1 MTINKHNYE
10 AFLLDQ
16 IDGRLS
22 KQQSALLKAFIDSH
36 PELGS
41 WLQLTSSLPVLTAG
55 ELHFPDKEMLH
66 NIPSEQFDA
75 DEAMIAAH
83 EGLAT
88 DNALKHL
95 HNYLANNP
103 EAQKSWKYYALVFLK
118 PDRSIVF
125 PGKHKLMRPLFLLHG
140 RQLQTLGV
148 AAALALLL
156 GWGWWFLR
164 VDSLQQPEMM
174 QLSVVENHPQGQL
187 SAKSESLETAK
198 EKEAAP
204 VENSTATK
212 KTPQKTGKSKNT
224 SSTPAKKQSNAPR
237 QSALPPMPNG
247 NGLIQLN
254 LSLNETH
261 FMYYEPSLD
270 ERLALASI
278 LEQMPE
284 FAPSRHRNATE
295 RVAGNLFGKA
305 LARLQ
310 GPAGSRKP
318 AETFSLWNLASSGV
332 SAYNFLT
339 DKDVQLIKATGENG
353 QTAVFLD
360 SDNFSFD
367 RKRTG
372 E

>member
-1 MTINKHNYE
+1 MKINKHNYE

-22 KQQSALLKAFIDSH
+22 KQQSALLKAFIDNH

-41 WLQLTSSLPVLTAG
+41 WVQLTSSMPVLTAG
-55 ELHFPDKEMLH
+55 DLQFPDKELLR
-66 NIPSEQFDA
+66 NIPANQFDA

-88 DNALKHL
+88 DKELELLN
-95 HNYLANNP
+95 NYLTNNP

-118 PDRSIVF
+118 PDTSIVF
-125 PGKHKLMRPLFLLHG
+125 PDKHKLMRPLFLLQ
-140 RQLQTLGV
+140 RKQLQALSV
-148 AAALALLL
+148 AAAIALLI
-156 GWGWWFLR
+156 GWGWWFMR
-164 VDSLQQPEMM
+164 VDSLQQPEMV
-174 QLSVVENHPQGQL
+174 QLSMVENHPEGQL
-187 SAKSESLETAK
+187 PTRSESPEATK
-198 EKEAAP
+198 EKEATP
-204 VENSTATK
+204 VENSTTTK
-212 KTPQKTGKSKNT
+212 KTPQKNRKSNNT
-224 SSTPAKKQSNAPR
+224 SSAPAKKQSNAPR

-261 FMYYEPSLD
+261 FMYYEPSLS
-270 ERLALASI
+270 EQLALVSI

-284 FAPSRHRNATE
+284 FAPQRHRNATE
-295 RVAGNLFGKA
+295 RVAGNLFTKA

-310 GPAGSRKP
+310 RPAGISKP
-318 AETFSLWNLASSGV
+318 AEAFSLWNLASSGV

-353 QTAVFLD
+353 QTTVFLE

-367 RKRTG
+367 RKRNG